1 MTTEQ
6 QERSEKIASRLAGM
20 LKSLDEGNEME
31 ITYKHI
37 RRQEFTECLKQFLA
51 VNCYFDPPPRAGFT
65 DSYIYDLTK
74 QACEADPLFD
84 SLLERQE
91 ELTEDEE
98 AYVKVRIGYFK
109 HRVKLAVKYYTDLK
123 AQS

>member
-1 MTTEQ
+1 MDTTH
-6 QERSEKIASRLAGM
+6 ERSQEIAGKLAGM

-31 ITYKHI
+31 ITYKII
-37 RRQEFTECLKQFLA
+37 REQQFASCLKMFLGVEA
-51 VNCYFDPPPRAGFT
+51 HFDPIPRAGFT
-65 DSYIYDLTK
+65 DDYIYELTK
-74 QACEADPLFD
+74 QAASADPVFNT
-84 SLLERQE
+84 LLDRED

-98 AYVKVRIGYFK
+98 AYVKVRVQYFK